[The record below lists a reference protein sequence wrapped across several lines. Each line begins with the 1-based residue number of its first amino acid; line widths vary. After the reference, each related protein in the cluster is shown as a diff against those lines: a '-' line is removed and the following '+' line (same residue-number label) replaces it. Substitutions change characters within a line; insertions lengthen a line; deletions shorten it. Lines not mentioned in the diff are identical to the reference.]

1 MKEYEINASTLCI
14 VPIDKDRSL
23 VYEYDSN
30 FVVNMSCF
38 KIIERSCLFFGSTFV
53 GRRDASCLFLNT
65 LHKVPIII
73 EESREIMFFP
83 TNSPNNGNCMWIS
96 FNNFEG
102 VDKIDAH
109 FSRLYFKNNNELKVR
124 VSYFVIT
131 NQIVRCNRLKI
142 EFNRRKKA
150 V

>member
-1 MKEYEINASTLCI
+1 
-14 VPIDKDRSL
+14 
-23 VYEYDSN
+23 
-30 FVVNMSCF
+30 
-38 KIIERSCLFFGSTFV
+38 
-53 GRRDASCLFLNT
+53 
-65 LHKVPIII
+65 
-73 EESREIMFFP
+73 MFFP